1 MVWEVYNT
9 LCVSCDESDVWGTSS
24 HFCSYMDCL
33 FSLGSDVALIIGQTR
48 ATAENSLNKDLCM
61 FQFTLSNWRNDFL
74 ISVIHSSE
82 FKLWICMKHCSVD
95 KYMLCTLMFVR
106 SRSFCDFELF
116 FYKWRYR
123 RISQVA
129 INTLRLR
136 IGEP

>member
-9 LCVSCDESDVWGTSS
+9 LCVSCDESDVWGTGSDLCL
-24 HFCSYMDCL
+24 HMDCL

-95 KYMLCTLMFVR
+95 KYMLRTLLVR
-106 SRSFCDFELF
+106 SWSFCDFENF
-116 FYKWRYR
+116 FFSNDDTD
-123 RISQVA
+123 ISEVA
-129 INTLRLR
+129 INAWRLR